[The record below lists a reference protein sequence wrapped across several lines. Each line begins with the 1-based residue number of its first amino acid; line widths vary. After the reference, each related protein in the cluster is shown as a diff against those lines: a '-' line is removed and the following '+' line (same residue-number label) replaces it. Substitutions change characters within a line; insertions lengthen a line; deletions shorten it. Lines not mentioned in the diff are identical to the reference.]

1 MNIGNPFAM
10 VVMIVLIVYGA
21 KVWRAHLL
29 SRGYRGRSESDER
42 MIGGMSA
49 QIERLTDRV
58 AVLEKLVTD
67 DDRKLAADIERL
79 RRDGRPES
87 RL

>member
-21 KVWRAHLL
+21 KVWRAHIL
-29 SRGYRGRSESDER
+29 SQRYQGRSEGDAR
-42 MIGGMSA
+42 LIGSMSA